1 MKVKEKTLGKKAAPT
16 TVAWI
21 SDFPVEWLPDI
32 PEPLR
37 SLPKQHPGTWQMV
50 LLSELEKNPALRI
63 HIVIL
68 RKQIDKDFSFER
80 NGVFFHILKIPS
92 GWRAPTLFWID
103 TILIRRALKK
113 IRPDLIHAWGTER
126 GAALICSRLNYPYL
140 VTIQGLLTWYQQV
153 VPLTAHERFA
163 AAVEKISL
171 KRAKLATTESAF
183 AVQFLRKK
191 YPRLDVHQAEHAPN
205 WLFHRVERRAQT
217 KPIRFISIATL
228 GYRKGTDLLLRALD
242 ELSREMDFEL
252 VMISGPNQVYLQ
264 TLKPNLS
271 PEFWRRI
278 TFKTHLLP
286 VDVARELAV
295 ATMLLL
301 PTRADTSPNAVK
313 EAVVAGVPVIA
324 SRIGGIVDYVY
335 HGKNGFLFS
344 SNDLP
349 RFVQAIRDAGQHP
362 LFSQGSVDPE
372 TLKQTRKYLSPE
384 TMEKRFVEAYE
395 QELNCRKI

>member
-1 MKVKEKTLGKKAAPT
+1 MKVEEKTLGEKAVT

-32 PEPLR
+32 PLSLH

-63 HIVIL
+63 HVIIL

-80 NGVFFHILKIPS
+80 NGVIFHILKVPG
-92 GWRAPTLFWID
+92 GWRAPTFFWLD
-103 TILIRRALKK
+103 TILIRRVLEK
-113 IRPDLIHAWGTER
+113 IKPDLIHAWGTER
-126 GAALICSRLNYPYL
+126 GAALICSRLKYRYV
-140 VTIQGLLTWYQQV
+140 VTIQGLLTWYKQL

-163 AAVEKISL
+163 TAIEELSL
-171 KRAKLATTESAF
+171 KRAKLATTESTF
-183 AVQFLRKK
+183 AVQFLQKK
-191 YPRLDVHQAEHAPN
+191 YPRLQVHQAEHAPN
-205 WLFHRVERRAQT
+205 WLFHRTERRPQT

-242 ELSREMDFEL
+242 ELSCEMNFEL
-252 VMISGPNQVYLQ
+252 VLISGPNQTYLES
-264 TLKPNLS
+264 LKRTLS
-271 PEFWRRI
+271 PEFWKRI

-286 VDVARELAV
+286 VDVAGELSV

-324 SRIGGIVDYVY
+324 SKIGGIVDYVY
-335 HGKNGFLFS
+335 HGKNGLLVS

-349 RFVQAIRDAGQHP
+349 GFVQSIRDAVQNP
-362 LFSQGSVDPE
+362 LFSQGLVDPE
-372 TLKQTRKYLSPE
+372 TLQHTRKYLSPE
-384 TMEKRFVEAYE
+384 TMDRRFMEAYE
-395 QELNCRKI
+395 QLLKRETF